1 MNHIKKGIL
10 PSGRTPLLIAAFR
23 FLSDGSGGHAPDKVK
38 VQGKKA
44 HCTEISEDGGQT
56 GGVQTADNCI
66 FHNARGPLLKELAE
80 IIALKGAKSIRL
92 NAKNNIKTMVKTDPI
107 FSSKPRFPAARGT
120 GPPRRPGGPGA

>member
-1 MNHIKKGIL
+1 M
-10 PSGRTPLLIAAFR
+10 LIAAFR

-56 GGVQTADNCI
+56 GGMQTAENGI
-66 FHNARGPLLKELAE
+66 FHNTRSPFLKELAE

-92 NAKNNIKTMVKTDPI
+92 NAKNIIKTMVKTAPCG
-107 FSSKPRFPAARGT
+107 S
-120 GPPRRPGGPGA
+120 